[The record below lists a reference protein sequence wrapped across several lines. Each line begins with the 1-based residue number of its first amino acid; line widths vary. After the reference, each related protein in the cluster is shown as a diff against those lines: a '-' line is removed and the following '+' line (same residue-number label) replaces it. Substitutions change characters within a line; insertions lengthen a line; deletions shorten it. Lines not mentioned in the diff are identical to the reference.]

1 MKRFLYMCTSKGI
14 LLSYEERRID
24 LLVNNFNFIYR
35 RWYCI
40 QHLNENDKVAFTI
53 SANVSGTKTSKG
65 IFDVYHLLGLTSKA
79 HLLVFVSK
87 NGYIQCSCISID
99 A

>member
-1 MKRFLYMCTSKGI
+1 MKY
-14 LLSYEERRID
+14 
-24 LLVNNFNFIYR
+24 
-35 RWYCI
+35 
-40 QHLNENDKVAFTI
+40 LNENDKVAFTI

-65 IFDVYHLLGLTSKA
+65 IFVVYHLLGLTSKA